1 MLTITKYNEMLFD
14 EWEKFISHSNNG
26 TIFQKQTFLQYHI
39 NRKFIDGS
47 LIIKNKDV
55 IVAALPAAIK
65 DNVLYSHPGSSY
77 GGIVLSRNVD
87 FKMIDEIVKVIDEYC
102 IAQKYK
108 AFFLINS
115 PSIYQKF
122 SDQSLDYLLQWNG
135 FQQTEL
141 YISHAVDMSTTSNVL
156 SLLTKRK
163 RRYINNNQKL
173 KSLTF
178 EEKGCLEEF
187 YNILVTSK
195 KKYNTKPTHSL
206 GELIKLQDMFPQQI
220 KLLVTKNDNKI
231 IGGSLIFFTNDNV
244 ALVFYNTIL
253 EEYRESQIAM
263 LQLYK
268 CMEIAKKYSFQW
280 IDFGVSHTPEQ
291 ENPLA
296 PKFSLIHFKE
306 QFNAKGVLRIAY
318 QKEYGDY

>member
-1 MLTITKYNEMLFD
+1 MFTITKYNDMLFD
-14 EWEKFISHSNNG
+14 EWEQFISDSNNG
-26 TIFQKQTFLQYHI
+26 TIFQKQAFLQYHI
-39 NRKFIDGS
+39 NRSFVDGS
-47 LIIKNKDV
+47 LIIKKKSV
-55 IVAALPAAIK
+55 IVAVMPAAIK
-65 DNVLYSHPGSSY
+65 DNILYSHPGSSY
-77 GGIVLSRNVD
+77 GGIVLSHNLD
-87 FKMIDEIVKVIDEYC
+87 FKMIHDILKVIDEYC

-108 AFFLINS
+108 ALFLINS
-115 PSIYQKF
+115 PSIYQKK

-135 FQQTEL
+135 FKQTEL
-141 YISHAVDMSTTSNVL
+141 YISHAVDMSKTSDIL

-163 RRYINNNQKL
+163 RRYINNNQEL
-173 KSLTF
+173 NSLTF
-178 EEKGCLEEF
+178 EEETYLDEF
-187 YNILVTSK
+187 YDILVASK
-195 KKYNTKPTHSL
+195 KKYNTTPTHSL
-206 GELIKLQDMFPQQI
+206 DELIKLKDMFPQQI
-220 KLLVTKNDNKI
+220 KLLVTRNENKI

-253 EEYRESQIAM
+253 EQYRESQIAM

-268 CMEIAKKYSFQW
+268 CMEISKKYNLHW

>member
-1 MLTITKYNEMLFD
+1 MLTITKYNDMLFD
-14 EWEKFISHSNNG
+14 EWEKFISDSNNG
-26 TIFQKQTFLQYHI
+26 TIFQKQAFLKYHI
-39 NRKFIDGS
+39 NRTFVDGS
-47 LIIKNKDV
+47 LVIKNKGT
-55 IVAALPAAIK
+55 IVAVVPAAIK
-65 DNVLYSHPGSSY
+65 ENILYSHPGSSY
-77 GGIVLSRNVD
+77 GGIVLSHNLD
-87 FKMIDEIVKVIDEYC
+87 FKMIHDILKMIDEYC
-102 IAQKYK
+102 IAHKYK
-108 AFFLINS
+108 ALFLINS
-115 PSIYQKF
+115 PSIYQKK

-135 FQQTEL
+135 FKQTEL
-141 YISHAVDMSTTSNVL
+141 YISHAVDMSKTSDIL

-163 RRYINNNQKL
+163 RRYINNNQEL
-173 KSLTF
+173 NSLTF
-178 EEKGCLEEF
+178 EEETYLDEF
-187 YNILVTSK
+187 YDILITSK
-195 KKYNTKPTHSL
+195 KKYNTTPTHSL
-206 GELIKLQDMFPQQI
+206 DELIKLKDMFPEQI
-220 KLLVTKNDNKI
+220 RLLVTRNENKI

-268 CMEIAKKYSFQW
+268 CMEIAKKYNLHW
-280 IDFGVSHTPEQ
+280 IDFGVSHTPEE

>member
-77 GGIVLSRNVD
+77 GGIVLSHNVD
-87 FKMIDEIVKVIDEYC
+87 FQMIDEIVKVIDEYC
-102 IAQKYK
+102 MTQKYK
-108 AFFLINS
+108 ALFLINS
-115 PSIYQKF
+115 PSIYQNF

-163 RRYINNNQKL
+163 RRYINNNKEL
-173 KSLTF
+173 KSLAF
-178 EEKGCLEEF
+178 EEKDCLEEF

-195 KKYNTKPTHSL
+195 KKYNSQPTHSL
-206 GELIKLQDMFPQQI
+206 DELIKLKDMFPQQI

-231 IGGSLIFFTNDNV
+231 IGGSLLFFTNDNV

-253 EEYRESQIAM
+253 EQYRESQISM

-268 CMEIAKKYSFQW
+268 CMEIAKKHNFQW

-318 QKEYGDY
+318 QKEYENY

>member
-1 MLTITKYNEMLFD
+1 MLTITKYNDMLFD
-14 EWEKFISHSNNG
+14 EWEKFISDSNNG
-26 TIFQKQTFLQYHI
+26 TIFQKQAFLKYHI
-39 NRKFIDGS
+39 NRTFVDGS
-47 LIIKNKDV
+47 LVIKNKGT
-55 IVAALPAAIK
+55 IVAAVPAAIK
-65 DNVLYSHPGSSY
+65 ENILYSHPGSSY
-77 GGIVLSRNVD
+77 GGIVLSYNLD
-87 FKMIDEIVKVIDEYC
+87 FKMIHDILKVIDEYC

-108 AFFLINS
+108 ALFLINS
-115 PSIYQKF
+115 PSIYQKK

-135 FQQTEL
+135 FKQTEL
-141 YISHAVDMSTTSNVL
+141 YISHAVDMSKTSDIL

-163 RRYINNNQKL
+163 RRYINNNQEL
-173 KSLTF
+173 NSLTF
-178 EEKGCLEEF
+178 EEETYLDEF
-187 YNILVTSK
+187 YDILISSK
-195 KKYNTKPTHSL
+195 KKYNTTPTHSL
-206 GELIKLQDMFPQQI
+206 NELIKLKDMFPQQI
-220 KLLVTKNDNKI
+220 KLLVIRNENKI

-268 CMEIAKKYSFQW
+268 CMEIAKKYNLHW
-280 IDFGVSHTPEQ
+280 IDFGVSHTPEE

>member
-1 MLTITKYNEMLFD
+1 MLTITKYNDMLFD
-14 EWEKFISHSNNG
+14 EWEKFISDSNNG
-26 TIFQKQTFLQYHI
+26 TIFQKQAFLKYHI
-39 NRKFIDGS
+39 NRTFVDGS
-47 LIIKNKDV
+47 LVIKNKGT
-55 IVAALPAAIK
+55 IVAVVPAAIK
-65 DNVLYSHPGSSY
+65 ENILYSHPGSSY
-77 GGIVLSRNVD
+77 GGIVLSHNLD
-87 FKMIDEIVKVIDEYC
+87 FKMIHDILKVIDEYC

-108 AFFLINS
+108 ALFLINS
-115 PSIYQKF
+115 PSIYQKK

-135 FQQTEL
+135 FKQTEL
-141 YISHAVDMSTTSNVL
+141 YISHAVDMSKTSDIL

-163 RRYINNNQKL
+163 RRYINNNQEL
-173 KSLTF
+173 NSLTF
-178 EEKGCLEEF
+178 EEETYLDEF
-187 YNILVTSK
+187 YDILIASK
-195 KKYNTKPTHSL
+195 KKYNTTPTHSL
-206 GELIKLQDMFPQQI
+206 DELIKLKDMFPQQI
-220 KLLVTKNDNKI
+220 KLLVTRNENKI

-268 CMEIAKKYSFQW
+268 CMEIAKKYNLHW
-280 IDFGVSHTPEQ
+280 IDFGVSHTPEE

>member
-1 MLTITKYNEMLFD
+1 MLTITKYNDILFD
-14 EWEKFISHSNNG
+14 EWEKFISDSNNG
-26 TIFQKQTFLQYHI
+26 TIFQKQAFLQYHI
-39 NRKFIDGS
+39 NRKFVDGS
-47 LIIKNKDV
+47 LVIKNKST
-55 IVAALPAAIK
+55 IVAVVPAAIK
-65 DNVLYSHPGSSY
+65 ENILYSHPGSSY
-77 GGIVLSRNVD
+77 GGIVLSHNLD
-87 FKMIDEIVKVIDEYC
+87 FKMIHDILKVIDEYC
-102 IAQKYK
+102 ITQKYK
-108 AFFLINS
+108 ALFLINS
-115 PSIYQKF
+115 PSIYQKK

-135 FQQTEL
+135 FKQTEL
-141 YISHAVDMSTTSNVL
+141 YISHAVDISKTSDIL

-173 KSLTF
+173 NSLTF
-178 EEKGCLEEF
+178 EEETDLHEF
-187 YNILVTSK
+187 YDILIASK
-195 KKYNTKPTHSL
+195 KKYNTNPTHSL
-206 GELIKLQDMFPQQI
+206 DELTKLKDMFPQQI
-220 KLLVTKNDNKI
+220 KLLVTRNENKI

-268 CMEIAKKYSFQW
+268 CMEIAKRYNLHW
-280 IDFGVSHTPEQ
+280 IDFGVSHTPEE

>member
-1 MLTITKYNEMLFD
+1 MLTITKYNDMLFD
-14 EWEKFISHSNNG
+14 EWEKFISDSNNG
-26 TIFQKQTFLQYHI
+26 TIFQKQAFLKYHI
-39 NRKFIDGS
+39 NRKFVDGS
-47 LIIKNKDV
+47 LVIKNKGT
-55 IVAALPAAIK
+55 IVAAVPAAIK
-65 DNVLYSHPGSSY
+65 ENILYSHPGSSY
-77 GGIVLSRNVD
+77 GGIVLSHNLD
-87 FKMIDEIVKVIDEYC
+87 FKMIHDILKVIDEYC
-102 IAQKYK
+102 IGQKYK
-108 AFFLINS
+108 ALFLINS
-115 PSIYQKF
+115 PSIYQKK

-135 FQQTEL
+135 FKQTEL
-141 YISHAVDMSTTSNVL
+141 YISHAVDMSKTSDIL

-163 RRYINNNQKL
+163 RRYINNNQEL
-173 KSLTF
+173 NSLTF
-178 EEKGCLEEF
+178 EEETYLDEF
-187 YNILVTSK
+187 YNILIASK
-195 KKYNTKPTHSL
+195 KKYNTTPTHSL
-206 GELIKLQDMFPQQI
+206 DELIKLKDMFPQQI
-220 KLLVTKNDNKI
+220 KLLVTKNENKI

-268 CMEIAKKYSFQW
+268 CMEIAKKYNLHW
-280 IDFGVSHTPEQ
+280 IDFGVSHTPEE

>member
-14 EWEKFISHSNNG
+14 EWEKFISDSNNG
-26 TIFQKQTFLQYHI
+26 TIFQKQAFLQYHI
-39 NRKFIDGS
+39 NRKFVDGS
-47 LIIKNKDV
+47 LVIKNKST
-55 IVAALPAAIK
+55 IVAVVPAAVKQNI
-65 DNVLYSHPGSSY
+65 LYSHPGSSY
-77 GGIVLSRNVD
+77 GGIVLSDNLD
-87 FKMIDEIVKVIDEYC
+87 FKMIHDILKVIDEYC

-108 AFFLINS
+108 ALFLINS
-115 PSIYQKF
+115 PSIYQKQ

-135 FQQTEL
+135 FKQTEL
-141 YISHAVDMSTTSNVL
+141 YISHAVDMSKTSDIL

-163 RRYINNNQKL
+163 RRYINNNQEL
-173 KSLTF
+173 NSLTF
-178 EEKGCLEEF
+178 EEEAYLDEF
-187 YNILVTSK
+187 YDILITSK
-195 KKYNTKPTHSL
+195 KKYNTTPTHSL
-206 GELIKLQDMFPQQI
+206 EELIKLKDMFPQQI
-220 KLLVTKNDNKI
+220 KLLVTRNENKI

-253 EEYRESQIAM
+253 KKYRESQIAM

-268 CMEIAKKYSFQW
+268 CMEIAKKYNLHW
-280 IDFGVSHTPEQ
+280 IDFGVSHTPEE

>member
-1 MLTITKYNEMLFD
+1 MLTITKYNDILFD
-14 EWEKFISHSNNG
+14 EWEKFISDSNNG
-26 TIFQKQTFLQYHI
+26 TIFQKQAFLKYHI
-39 NRKFIDGS
+39 NRKFVDGS
-47 LIIKNKDV
+47 LVIKNKST
-55 IVAALPAAIK
+55 IVAVVPAAIK
-65 DNVLYSHPGSSY
+65 KNILYSHPGSSY
-77 GGIVLSRNVD
+77 GGIVLSHSLD
-87 FKMIDEIVKVIDEYC
+87 FKMIHDILKVIDEYC

-108 AFFLINS
+108 ALFLINS
-115 PSIYQKF
+115 PSIYQKK

-135 FQQTEL
+135 FKQTEL
-141 YISHAVDMSTTSNVL
+141 YISHAVDMSKTSDIL

-163 RRYINNNQKL
+163 RRYINNNQEL
-173 KSLTF
+173 NSLTF
-178 EEKGCLEEF
+178 EEEAYLDEF
-187 YNILVTSK
+187 YDILIASK
-195 KKYNTKPTHSL
+195 KKYNTTPTHSL
-206 GELIKLQDMFPQQI
+206 DELIKLKDMFPQQI
-220 KLLVTKNDNKI
+220 KLLVTRNENKI

-253 EEYRESQIAM
+253 EQYRESQIAM

-268 CMEIAKKYSFQW
+268 CMEIAKKYNLHW
-280 IDFGVSHTPEQ
+280 IDFGVSHTPEE

>member
-1 MLTITKYNEMLFD
+1 MLTITKYNKMLFD
-14 EWEKFISHSNNG
+14 EWEKFISDSNNG
-26 TIFQKQTFLQYHI
+26 TIFQKQAFLQYHI
-39 NRKFIDGS
+39 NRKFVDGS
-47 LIIKNKDV
+47 LVIKNKST
-55 IVAALPAAIK
+55 IVAVVPAAVKQNI
-65 DNVLYSHPGSSY
+65 LYSHPGSSY
-77 GGIVLSRNVD
+77 GGIVLSDNLD
-87 FKMIDEIVKVIDEYC
+87 FKMIHDILKVIDEYC

-108 AFFLINS
+108 ALFLINS
-115 PSIYQKF
+115 PSIYQKQ

-135 FQQTEL
+135 FKQTEL
-141 YISHAVDMSTTSNVL
+141 YISHAVDMSKTSDIL

-163 RRYINNNQKL
+163 RRYINNNQEL
-173 KSLTF
+173 NSLTF
-178 EEKGCLEEF
+178 EEEAYLDEF
-187 YNILVTSK
+187 YDILITSK
-195 KKYNTKPTHSL
+195 KKYNTTPTHSL
-206 GELIKLQDMFPQQI
+206 EELIKLKDMFPQQI
-220 KLLVTKNDNKI
+220 KLLVTRNENKI

-253 EEYRESQIAM
+253 KKYRESQIAM

-268 CMEIAKKYSFQW
+268 CMEIAKKYNLHW
-280 IDFGVSHTPEQ
+280 IDFGVSHTPEE

>member
-26 TIFQKQTFLQYHI
+26 TIFQKQAFLQYHI
-39 NRKFIDGS
+39 KRKFVDGS
-47 LIIKNKDV
+47 LIIKNKST
-55 IVAALPAAIK
+55 IVAVVPAAIK
-65 DNVLYSHPGSSY
+65 ENILYSHPGSSY
-77 GGIVLSRNVD
+77 GGIVLSHNLD
-87 FKMIDEIVKVIDEYC
+87 FKMIHDILKVIDEYC

-108 AFFLINS
+108 ALFLINS
-115 PSIYQKF
+115 PSIYQKK

-135 FQQTEL
+135 FKQTEL
-141 YISHAVDMSTTSNVL
+141 YISHAVDMSKTSDIL

-163 RRYINNNQKL
+163 RRYINNNQEL
-173 KSLTF
+173 NSLTF
-178 EEKGCLEEF
+178 EEEAYLDEF
-187 YNILVTSK
+187 YDILIASK
-195 KKYNTKPTHSL
+195 KKYNTTPTHSL
-206 GELIKLQDMFPQQI
+206 DELIKLKDMFPQQI
-220 KLLVTKNDNKI
+220 KLLVTRNENKI

-268 CMEIAKKYSFQW
+268 CMEIAKKYNLHW
-280 IDFGVSHTPEQ
+280 IDFGVSHTPEE

-318 QKEYGDY
+318 QKEYENY

>member
-1 MLTITKYNEMLFD
+1 MLTITKYNDMLFD
-14 EWEKFISHSNNG
+14 EWEKFISDSNNG
-26 TIFQKQTFLQYHI
+26 TIFQKQAFLQYHI
-39 NRKFIDGS
+39 NRTVVDGS
-47 LIIKNKDV
+47 LVIKNKGT
-55 IVAALPAAIK
+55 IVAVVPAAIK
-65 DNVLYSHPGSSY
+65 ENILYSHPGSSY
-77 GGIVLSRNVD
+77 GGIVLSHNLD
-87 FKMIDEIVKVIDEYC
+87 FKMIHDILKVIDEYC

-108 AFFLINS
+108 ALFLINS
-115 PSIYQKF
+115 PSIYQKK

-135 FQQTEL
+135 FKQTEL
-141 YISHAVDMSTTSNVL
+141 YISHAVDMSKTSDIL

-163 RRYINNNQKL
+163 RRYINNNQEL
-173 KSLTF
+173 NSLTF
-178 EEKGCLEEF
+178 EEETYLDEF
-187 YNILVTSK
+187 YDILIASK
-195 KKYNTKPTHSL
+195 KKYNTIPTHSL
-206 GELIKLQDMFPQQI
+206 DELIKLKDMFPQQI
-220 KLLVTKNDNKI
+220 KLLVTRNENKI

-268 CMEIAKKYSFQW
+268 CMEIAKKYNLHW
-280 IDFGVSHTPEQ
+280 IDFGVSHTPEE

>member
-1 MLTITKYNEMLFD
+1 MLTITKYNDILFN
-14 EWEKFISHSNNG
+14 EWEKFISDSNNG
-26 TIFQKQTFLQYHI
+26 TIFQKQAFLKYHI
-39 NRKFIDGS
+39 NRKFLDGS
-47 LIIKNKDV
+47 LVIKKKGT
-55 IVAALPAAIK
+55 IVAVVPAAIK
-65 DNVLYSHPGSSY
+65 ENILYSHPGSSY
-77 GGIVLSRNVD
+77 GGIVLSHNLD
-87 FKMIDEIVKVIDEYC
+87 FKMIHDILKVIDEYC

-108 AFFLINS
+108 ALFLINS
-115 PSIYQKF
+115 PSIYQKK

-135 FQQTEL
+135 FKQTEL
-141 YISHAVDMSTTSNVL
+141 YISHAVDISKTSDIL

-163 RRYINNNQKL
+163 RRYINNNQEL
-173 KSLTF
+173 NSLTF
-178 EEKGCLEEF
+178 EEETYLDEF
-187 YNILVTSK
+187 YDILITSK
-195 KKYNTKPTHSL
+195 KKYNTTPTHSL
-206 GELIKLQDMFPQQI
+206 DELIKLKDMFPQQI
-220 KLLVTKNDNKI
+220 KLLVTRNENKI

-268 CMEIAKKYSFQW
+268 CMEIAKKYNLHW
-280 IDFGVSHTPEQ
+280 IDFGVSHTPEE

-318 QKEYGDY
+318 QKEYENY

>member
-1 MLTITKYNEMLFD
+1 MLTITKYNDMLFD
-14 EWEKFISHSNNG
+14 EWEKFISDSNNG
-26 TIFQKQTFLQYHI
+26 TIFQKQAFLKYHI
-39 NRKFIDGS
+39 NRKFVDGS
-47 LIIKNKDV
+47 LVIKNKGT
-55 IVAALPAAIK
+55 IVAAVPAAIK
-65 DNVLYSHPGSSY
+65 ENILYSHPGSSY
-77 GGIVLSRNVD
+77 GGIVLSQNLD
-87 FKMIDEIVKVIDEYC
+87 FKIIHDILKVIDEYC

-108 AFFLINS
+108 ALFLINS
-115 PSIYQKF
+115 PSIYQKK

-135 FQQTEL
+135 FKQTEL
-141 YISHAVDMSTTSNVL
+141 YISHAVDMSKTSDIL

-163 RRYINNNQKL
+163 RRYINNNQEL
-173 KSLTF
+173 NSLTF
-178 EEKGCLEEF
+178 EEETYLDEF
-187 YNILVTSK
+187 YNILIASK
-195 KKYNTKPTHSL
+195 KKYNTTPTHSL
-206 GELIKLQDMFPQQI
+206 DELIKLKDMFPQQI
-220 KLLVTKNDNKI
+220 KLLVTKNENKI

-268 CMEIAKKYSFQW
+268 CMEIAKKYNLHW
-280 IDFGVSHTPEQ
+280 IDFGVSHTPEE

>member
-1 MLTITKYNEMLFD
+1 MLTITKYNDILFD
-14 EWEKFISHSNNG
+14 EWEKFISDSNNG
-26 TIFQKQTFLQYHI
+26 TIFQKQAFLKYHI
-39 NRKFIDGS
+39 NRKFVDGS
-47 LIIKNKDV
+47 LVIKNKGT
-55 IVAALPAAIK
+55 IVAVVPAAIK
-65 DNVLYSHPGSSY
+65 ENILYSHPGSSY
-77 GGIVLSRNVD
+77 GGIVLSHNLD
-87 FKMIDEIVKVIDEYC
+87 FKMIHDILKVIDEHC

-108 AFFLINS
+108 ALFLINS
-115 PSIYQKF
+115 PSIYQKK

-135 FQQTEL
+135 FKQTEL
-141 YISHAVDMSTTSNVL
+141 YISHAVDMSKTSDIL

-163 RRYINNNQKL
+163 RRYINNNQEL
-173 KSLTF
+173 NSLTF
-178 EEKGCLEEF
+178 EEETYLDEF
-187 YNILVTSK
+187 YDILITSK
-195 KKYNTKPTHSL
+195 KKYNTTPTHSL
-206 GELIKLQDMFPQQI
+206 DELIKLKDMFPQQI
-220 KLLVTKNDNKI
+220 KLLVTRNENKI

-253 EEYRESQIAM
+253 EQYRESQIAM

-268 CMEIAKKYSFQW
+268 CMEIAKKNNLHW
-280 IDFGVSHTPEQ
+280 IDFGVSHTPEE